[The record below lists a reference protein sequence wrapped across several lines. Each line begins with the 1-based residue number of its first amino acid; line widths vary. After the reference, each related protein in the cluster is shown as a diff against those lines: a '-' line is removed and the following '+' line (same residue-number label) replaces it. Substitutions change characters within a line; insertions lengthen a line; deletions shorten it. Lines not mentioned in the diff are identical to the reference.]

1 MHWAAY
7 KGHYKIVW
15 MLLKE
20 NISPLDIDQH
30 GNTAVHQAAAGGHY
44 EVIECLLARGID
56 INIRNARGHTPFN
69 LATEGRT
76 RDLIKRALMTK
87 YCASCSSKFTFQNL
101 RYICMSSNDFF
112 CFNCSATSWEFEKYD
127 SIEKE
132 RPVCRS
138 LEANKIINK
147 HENSLREAMETD
159 DYYSVDAAISEINNK
174 RLDIDVKLKHEA
186 ELLHLKLEH
195 ELNIRTFIEEKL
207 QYVEDFQK
215 IKKLVNILNEKVQAA
230 VDDNVDL
237 D

>member
-1 MHWAAY
+1 
-7 KGHYKIVW
+7 
-15 MLLKE
+15 
-20 NISPLDIDQH
+20 
-30 GNTAVHQAAAGGHY
+30 
-44 EVIECLLARGID
+44 
-56 INIRNARGHTPFN
+56 
-69 LATEGRT
+69 
-76 RDLIKRALMTK
+76 
-87 YCASCSSKFTFQNL
+87 
-101 RYICMSSNDFF
+101 MSSNDFF
-112 CFNCSATSWEFEKYD
+112 CFNCSVTSWEFEKHD

-207 QYVEDFQK
+207 QYVEDF
-215 IKKLVNILNEKVQAA
+215 
-230 VDDNVDL
+230 
-237 D
+237 